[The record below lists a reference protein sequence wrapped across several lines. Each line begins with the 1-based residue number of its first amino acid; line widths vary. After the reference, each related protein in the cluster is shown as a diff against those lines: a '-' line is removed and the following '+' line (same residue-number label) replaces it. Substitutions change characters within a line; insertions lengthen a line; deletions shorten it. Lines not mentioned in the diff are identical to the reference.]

1 MRSLKSPAIL
11 SQKNGVITYECY
23 VCELVVLDQALDLG
37 ELHLKVAGPH
47 VRNSL
52 LFSFT
57 LIALYLHLAVFL
69 LRARHHSM
77 VRIF

>member
-69 LRARHHSM
+69 LGARHHSM
-77 VRIF
+77 VSIF